1 GGGARRPWAVP
12 GRDGTGAGG
21 RCAWRRLPSPRQRR
35 VRARAHSFPRGNSAG
50 LEVPTGRDPGP
61 GSLGPGTARPARS
74 RRHLS
79 PPVWA
84 ELCSIHPPSSGGS
97 LMKTAMNM
105 ALLGATLLAAGASPA
120 RAQVGKSNGLLY
132 ANLATQE
139 QLATVPHLD
148 AASVDAVLKGR
159 PFQDAL
165 ALDRV
170 LAGKLPPEQRKE
182 AYGKLFVPLNLN
194 TATREEILL
203 VPGVGPRMAHEF
215 EEYRPYDSL
224 ARFRREIGKYVDA
237 AEVARLEQYV
247 FVPLDLNK
255 ASEAD

>member
-1 GGGARRPWAVP
+1 MSRS
-12 GRDGTGAGG
+12 T
-21 RCAWRRLPSPRQRR
+21 
-35 VRARAHSFPRGNSAG
+35 
-50 LEVPTGRDPGP
+50 
-61 GSLGPGTARPARS
+61 SL
-74 RRHLS
+74 
-79 PPVWA
+79 
-84 ELCSIHPPSSGGS
+84 
-97 LMKTAMNM
+97 
-105 ALLGATLLAAGASPA
+105 ALLSGTLIALGAMPA
-120 RAQVGKSNGLLY
+120 RAQVGKNNGLLY

-139 QLATVPHLD
+139 QLATVPRLD
-148 AASVDAVLKGR
+148 AASVEAILKTR
-159 PFQDAL
+159 PFQDML

-182 AYGKLFVPLNLN
+182 AYGRLFVPLNLN

-247 FVPLDLNK
+247 FVPIDLNT
-255 ASEAD
+255 ASEADILTIPGLGQRMLHEFLEYRPYKNMEQFRREIGKYVPKEEVARLERYVTIR